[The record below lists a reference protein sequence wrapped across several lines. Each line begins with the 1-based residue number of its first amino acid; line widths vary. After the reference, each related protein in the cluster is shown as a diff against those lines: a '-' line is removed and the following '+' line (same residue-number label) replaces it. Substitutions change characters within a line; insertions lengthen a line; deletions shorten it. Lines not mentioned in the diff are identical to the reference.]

1 MVQDTTTLN
10 FTGLHTIPEL
20 GPIDSGG
27 LAVGVHLHTTLAVT
41 VSGQVVGPLDQQYWA
56 RPSRGQP
63 GPEEKESGKWINGI
77 DASRAVLYEAAGD
90 RPMPRL
96 IHVMDREGDAYEVMM
111 TVVNAG
117 DSAII
122 RCAEPSGQRPT
133 GDGAPGGAQAGP
145 CWAGRKFACLAR
157 GEPPSGEPGWR
168 SGRCRRC

>member
-122 RCAEPSGQRPT
+122 RSRRTVGSTTHWRRRTRRCA
-133 GDGAPGGAQAGP
+133 AGP